1 MFDVPATMSLD
12 LNTILKDWPHENGNV
27 KVRKIA
33 GLDGREKLQ
42 LRVDLGV
49 LQMEMIGRP
58 DGQRPHNCESL
69 LEYHQRRAVRAAEK
83 GEDYELTPEECAEL
97 QQEGIQYYHRY
108 LSLFQINDFTGVV
121 RDTQRNLDLF
131 TFVTEH
137 TDRDELSWS
146 LQQFRPYVLMMNTRA
161 KASLLL
167 AQGKFGEA
175 MSEIERGRDAIS
187 EFFQHSNFP
196 ELVSKSSEIAFL
208 DEWLEE
214 VKAKR
219 PLSKLE
225 VMQREMETAIGK
237 ELYERAAELRDAIK
251 LLKAQKLK

>member
-1 MFDVPATMSLD
+1 MSLD

-108 LSLFQINDFTGVV
+108 LSLFQINDFAGVV

-161 KASLLL
+161 KASILL

-175 MSEIERGRDAIS
+175 MSEIERGRDAIA

-237 ELYERAAELRDAIK
+237 ELYESAAELRDAIK
-251 LLKAQKLK
+251 LLKAQKLT